1 MHAVFGIS
9 DCLCIY
15 SNMYVCVCFLMNRWH
30 RSEKDEVCSGSRAH
44 CDVTCFRQ
52 HFDVCQSVVTCLQ
65 RWFESYRWTGFR
77 KLHQAW
83 LHSLVASISI
93 GTDRSRDVM
102 NDVVVQQ
109 AVETV
114 DDYLRL
120 FGVQFIEKTQR
131 RSTLLPMPVSFQLLH
146 LLSSYLLL
154 HVPASYMLPRLR
166 VFRGYP

>member
-1 MHAVFGIS
+1 M
-9 DCLCIY
+9 
-15 SNMYVCVCFLMNRWH
+15 
-30 RSEKDEVCSGSRAH
+30 
-44 CDVTCFRQ
+44 
-52 HFDVCQSVVTCLQ
+52 
-65 RWFESYRWTGFR
+65 
-77 KLHQAW
+77 
-83 LHSLVASISI
+83 ASISI

-131 RSTLLPMPVSFQLLH
+131 RSTLLPMPVSFQLLP

-154 HVPASYMLPRLR
+154 HVPASYILLHVPTRH
-166 VFRGYP
+166 VK